1 MRWMNL
7 DSAAA
12 GLLVC
17 FSVCGSTA
25 ASAQVLSLA
34 GRDFDCLMEARVT
47 VKLGAAVTGLVKKV
61 LVDRGDIVKE
71 GQAVAE
77 MESDVQSAVVAVS
90 RIRATNN
97 FQMLGLTKRAEFLN
111 RKVDRLLSLRKTE
124 AVSQVAVDEA
134 QTEAFIAEHGVKEAE
149 LSFKLAQSELERD
162 EAALNL
168 RTIKSPVDGVV
179 TERLMY
185 AGEYRHDANPLMT
198 IAQIDRLNVEAFLP
212 VSFYRQLTIGS
223 VAEVRPEEP
232 IGGVYKAT
240 VTVIDRVL
248 DAASGTFRVRLTLP
262 NADYELPAGTRCK
275 LRFP

>member
-1 MRWMNL
+1 MNL
-7 DSAAA
+7 DSVAA
-12 GLLVC
+12 GWLLC
-17 FSVCGSTA
+17 LSVCASTA
-25 ASAQVLSLA
+25 ASAEVSTLA

-71 GQAVAE
+71 GQVVAE
-77 MESDVQSAVVAVS
+77 MESDVQSAIVAIA

-97 FQMLGLTKRAEFLN
+97 FQMLGLQKRAEFLN
-111 RKVDRLLSLRKTE
+111 RKVDRLQSLRKTE
-124 AVSQVAVDEA
+124 ATSQVSVDEA
-134 QTEAFIAEHGVKEAE
+134 QTEAFIAEHGAKEAQ
-149 LSFKLAQSELERD
+149 LSWKQAQSELERD

-168 RTIKSPVDGVV
+168 RIIKSPIDGVV

-185 AGEYRHDANPLMT
+185 SGEYRHDSNALMT

-212 VSFYRQLTIGS
+212 VSFYRQIKVGA
-223 VAEVRPEEP
+223 VAEVRPDEP

-240 VTVIDRVL
+240 VAVIDSVL

-262 NADYELPAGTRCK
+262 NADYQLPAGIRCK
-275 LRFP
+275 LRFQ